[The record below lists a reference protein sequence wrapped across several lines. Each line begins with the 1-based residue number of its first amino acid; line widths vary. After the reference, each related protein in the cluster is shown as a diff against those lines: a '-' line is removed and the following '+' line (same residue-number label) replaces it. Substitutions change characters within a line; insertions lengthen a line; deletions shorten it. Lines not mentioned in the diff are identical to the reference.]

1 MPKRSR
7 VRGETMTY
15 RIDRLAIERG
25 IVLRV
30 SGRIT
35 GNDLEILR
43 IALEESGVVAVDLAA
58 IELVDRD
65 AVMFLAVRESNGIE
79 LTHCPPFIRE
89 WIARERGHT

>member
-1 MPKRSR
+1 
-7 VRGETMTY
+7 MTY

-79 LTHCPPFIRE
+79 LAHCPPFIRE